1 MLMIRFIGSK
11 HVARIGCN
19 LSRVRVRVACLLLN
33 AQPRH
38 FHTKATN
45 AEREHDVAKITPLV
59 VPAYKRSVHHTWF
72 STVYELTAG
81 PLFSD
86 PSLWHTMRLPIYGV
100 ATAVCLIASV
110 LAQDNQSSSSNT
122 NAVTEQPQSSQSQ
135 TQAASSNAANSN
147 SQSQASSG
155 SNSQSSAS
163 TSSAPPVTSV
173 YSTAFETYSVSIDQ
187 ALTGS

>member
-1 MLMIRFIGSK
+1 M
-11 HVARIGCN
+11 
-19 LSRVRVRVACLLLN
+19 SRASDTICLGLGYASPLAIPFN
-33 AQPRH
+33 AQPRP

-45 AEREHDVAKITPLV
+45 AERQPDVAKITPLA

-72 STVYELTAG
+72 STVYELSAG

-110 LAQDNQSSSSNT
+110 LAQDNQSSSNT
-122 NAVTEQPQSSQSQ
+122 NAVTEQSQSSQPQ
-135 TQAASSNAANSN
+135 TQAASSTAANSN

-187 ALTGS
+187 ALTGTRSYY

>member
-1 MLMIRFIGSK
+1 MSPRL
-11 HVARIGCN
+11 H
-19 LSRVRVRVACLLLN
+19 LLLY
-33 AQPRH
+33 
-38 FHTKATN
+38 
-45 AEREHDVAKITPLV
+45 
-59 VPAYKRSVHHTWF
+59 PAYKRSVHHTWS
-72 STVYELTAG
+72 STIYELSAG
-81 PLFSD
+81 PVFSD

-110 LAQDNQSSSSNT
+110 LAQDNQSSSNT

-135 TQAASSNAANSN
+135 TQAASSSAANSN

-163 TSSAPPVTSV
+163 ATSAPPVTSV

-187 ALTGS
+187 ALIGTRSYY

>member
-1 MLMIRFIGSK
+1 
-11 HVARIGCN
+11 
-19 LSRVRVRVACLLLN
+19 
-33 AQPRH
+33 
-38 FHTKATN
+38 
-45 AEREHDVAKITPLV
+45 
-59 VPAYKRSVHHTWF
+59 
-72 STVYELTAG
+72 
-81 PLFSD
+81 
-86 PSLWHTMRLPIYGV
+86 MRLPIYGV

-135 TQAASSNAANSN
+135 TQAASSSAANSN

-163 TSSAPPVTSV
+163 ATSAPPVTSV

-187 ALTGS
+187 ALTGTRSYY